1 MMNMEAEQ
9 VRQMLLAARAAGGD
23 GEPPIAAMR
32 AGMLASTAAM
42 LPIETATLGS
52 DELGGVRAQTIVPQA
67 VADGRTLLYFH
78 GGGYVIGAPET
89 HTGMVSYIA
98 DAMQATCW
106 SMDYRLGP
114 EHPFPAA
121 IEDGV
126 AAYRALL
133 ATGVAPEKVIIAGDS
148 AGGGTAVATA
158 IKARDEGLAMPA
170 GLALL
175 SPWVNLVNESW
186 SYDHKANRD
195 PMITKASI
203 DRMAGLYLNGA
214 DAHSPLAS
222 PVYADLSGLP
232 PMLIQVGPDE
242 VLMSDSIMLA
252 ERAGAANVEV
262 TLEVWPEMFHVFQAL
277 YPFLKQSRDAIAR
290 IGEWG
295 ASKTA

>member
-23 GEPPIAAMR
+23 GEPPIEAMR

-52 DELGGVRAQTIVPQA
+52 GELGGVRAQTIIPQT

-158 IKARDEGLAMPA
+158 LKARDEGLAMPA
-170 GLALL
+170 GLALQ
-175 SPWVNLVNESW
+175 SPWVNLVNEGW

-214 DAHSPLAS
+214 DARSPLAS
-222 PVYADLSGLP
+222 PVYADLAGLP

-262 TLEVWPEMFHVFQAL
+262 TLEIWPEMFHVFQAL